1 MGMVGVGNRPDG
13 MPDDNAVEAIA
24 VDVETGEDTTS
35 GEPGEGATG
44 DDAAEPADEESP
56 DSVLDSGKHLSTVR
70 TRQMGRA
77 KRASIRR
84 QVKMLHRNLR
94 SRSTAVNH
102 RVMLKKRMG
111 FRWGRLQSWSP

>member
-1 MGMVGVGNRPDG
+1 MRMVGGNRLMG
-13 MPDDNAVEAIA
+13 CPDDNAVEAIA

-35 GEPGEGATG
+35 GEPGEGAAG

-56 DSVLDSGKHLSTVR
+56 DVLDSGKHLSTVR

-102 RVMLKKRMG
+102 RVMLKRMG
-111 FRWGRLQSWSP
+111 FRWGGLQSWSP